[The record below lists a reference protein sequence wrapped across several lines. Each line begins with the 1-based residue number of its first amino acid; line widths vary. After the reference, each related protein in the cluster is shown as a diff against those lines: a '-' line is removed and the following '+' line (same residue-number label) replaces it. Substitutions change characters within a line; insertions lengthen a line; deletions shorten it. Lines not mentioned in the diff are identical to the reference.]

1 MADLNPRDKYERALE
16 LIRKE
21 AGAESWAP
29 DANLDVQ
36 AWPRL
41 IVLAAREATEQT
53 HGSGEV
59 EALIAAVA
67 LLLGVKDPLSIDQM
81 MEHAQ
86 GRNEGFTLSPEDAR
100 LVVGDLVDYDG
111 DTNRGMK
118 ALLDL
123 DGRIR
128 VFLGLPF
135 EAEEVYTLTEEGRKK
150 GGHSE

>member
-1 MADLNPRDKYERALE
+1 MADQNTREKYERALE

-59 EALIAAVA
+59 EALIAAVG
-67 LLLGVKDPLSIDQM
+67 LLLGVKEPLSIDQM

-86 GRNEGFTLSPEDAR
+86 ERNEGFPLNPESAR
-100 LVVGDLVDYDG
+100 LVVGDLVDFDG
-111 DTNRGMK
+111 DPKRAMK
-118 ALLDL
+118 ALLEVDS
-123 DGRIR
+123 RIR
-128 VFLGLPF
+128 VYLGMP
-135 EAEEVYTLTEEGRKK
+135 AEPEEEYVLTKEGREKQ
-150 GGHSE
+150 

>member
-1 MADLNPRDKYERALE
+1 LE

-41 IVLAAREATEQT
+41 IVLAAREATDET

-86 GRNEGFTLSPEDAR
+86 RRNESFPLSPEDAR
-100 LVVGDLVDYDG
+100 LIVGDLIDFDG
-111 DTNRGMK
+111 DPNRAMK
-118 ALLDL
+118 ALLEVDS
-123 DGRIR
+123 RIR
-128 VFLGLPF
+128 VFLGLP
-135 EAEEVYTLTEEGRKK
+135 AEPEKEYVLIKEGREKQ
-150 GGHSE
+150 